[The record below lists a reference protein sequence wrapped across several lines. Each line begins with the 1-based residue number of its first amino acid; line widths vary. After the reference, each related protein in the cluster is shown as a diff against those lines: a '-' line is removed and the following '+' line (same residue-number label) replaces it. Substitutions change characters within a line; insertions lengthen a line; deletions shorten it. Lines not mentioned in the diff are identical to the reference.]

1 MPETPETHK
10 EIVEIKKE
18 VKEIRQTQDAEIYH
32 SREKWESHLS
42 KLLDENADMM
52 RILLAVDG
60 LKSAKEI
67 ETASGFYQVKCWRL
81 LNQLEREGIVYKL
94 EETKKSSP
102 IYVKARWYV
111 VLRLDEKVEKK
122 LLGLTQQATSATASQ
137 ITLEEKVVSN
147 QSEPGNS
154 DTQSNP

>member
-32 SREKWESHLS
+32 SREKWEGHLF
-42 KLLDENADMM
+42 KLLDENADLM

-67 ETASGFYQVKCWRL
+67 KTACGFYQVKCWRL
-81 LNQLEREGIVYKL
+81 LNQLERDGIIYKL

-102 IYVKARWYV
+102 IYLKARWYV
-111 VLRLDEKVEKK
+111 VLHLDEKVEKK
-122 LLGLTQQATSATASQ
+122 LQNQTQQAAPPTESQ

-154 DTQSNP
+154 NSQSNP